1 MSSTPS
7 KPQEGC
13 ASTRCQKEC
22 SPLLASSSVRP
33 VVIRS
38 DDDPPPPPKK
48 LPSFVAH
55 GSHWTFYD
63 TINVGVAADDDY
75 VAYIST
81 AKGDQSDAS
90 PDAGNRVGGAIA
102 DTAAQL
108 IIPDKDTTDVVIQT
122 PCHLHHL
129 LGHAEAIAGTGHH
142 CTLWLCLGTGS
153 FELFFEDE
161 YRGKAPEQLGRQP
174 EFVTISISFLS
185 EGRFHEV
192 TLCASG
198 SSTYKSFKNKG
209 KTVPVKL
216 RWKFDSIDSTLQR
229 LLHEASK
236 KNIIAHL
243 AVTGHS
249 SMPFTERQI
258 ALHPGAPSTD
268 KLLMTVSKLMTAD
281 EASLVRLKAMQDN
294 PLDETLVASKSLLS
308 QRCDYFRAMFQSQ
321 FSEARTLSQSQNAS
335 IQPAKVSVEARSTGH
350 EAKEAVILDQHEGT
364 SLQQEDASCPPL
376 SREEASTRHSPCDN
390 PADGDSASRG
400 APSFE
405 TAVES
410 AADGATAEAQRAG
423 QGDPVHVP
431 QKRRRASVGERDGDE
446 AGSASS
452 AVPGRNSPLPQPVI
466 ELFDVDPVTL
476 QALVFYLYTGTCM
489 FRSQKHGQV
498 VLKQARA
505 YWEGI
510 KLSKSPWSDGMRLC
524 DAEKMYQAADM
535 YGQKGLQILAKHHV
549 ISELEVST
557 AFKGL
562 FANKLAQLYDEMRQ
576 AYIDFCVEH
585 FSEISKLDSYH
596 ETMAEIFSGT
606 YPPSAAKSLQ
616 AIITRVTTNPT

>member
-13 ASTRCQKEC
+13 ASTRCQK
-22 SPLLASSSVRP
+22 
-33 VVIRS
+33 
-38 DDDPPPPPKK
+38 D
-48 LPSFVAH
+48 FVAH

-335 IQPAKVSVEARSTGH
+335 IQPAKMEIPPR
-350 EAKEAVILDQHEGT
+350 EGRRL
-364 SLQQEDASCPPL
+364 SRPL
-376 SREEASTRHSPCDN
+376 SK
-390 PADGDSASRG
+390 
-400 APSFE
+400 APP
-405 TAVES
+405 TA
-410 AADGATAEAQRAG
+410 
-423 QGDPVHVP
+423 PP
-431 QKRRRASVGERDGDE
+431 QKHSERVKGIR
-446 AGSASS
+446 SMSRKS
-452 AVPGRNSPLPQPVI
+452 
-466 ELFDVDPVTL
+466 
-476 QALVFYLYTGTCM
+476 ALVFYL
-489 FRSQKHGQV
+489 KHGQV